1 MASPHK
7 LGRYELLE
15 QLGEGG
21 MGAVWLARLTG
32 TGGFEKLCIVKTVL
46 PAIAKDASFVSR
58 FLHEGRVLTQLQHS
72 NIAQVFDMGE
82 EGETLYL
89 ALEYVAGIDLARL
102 HQHVRESN
110 QALPVPVCVYLI
122 QQAAEGLGAAHRKA
136 ALDGS
141 PLNVVHR
148 DVSPQNIMVSYE
160 GEVKVIDFG
169 IAKSEARSKATGTPS
184 VMGKL
189 GYMAPEQARGE
200 NVDHRAD
207 QYALGI
213 VLWELLANRPFVPRG
228 TLTEMVVAM
237 ANPALKPLAP
247 LRPEVPQSLETVVLK
262 ALSPLAERRYA
273 TTDDFARALLDEL
286 LKLSGMPSKVQIG
299 DFVKQFCASEFN
311 STQALLT
318 RVSTIRGLPTNVAE
332 AKTGQLATPAP
343 APDEGTDPTLVKPTG
358 QHASVQRAAPT
369 SPPPPQ
375 GVPMTTAQLQAAALP
390 PSRAPLFAAIG
401 LAAVVLL
408 AAGGYLLTRPR
419 QKAVETPPATALTTP
434 KTLEPV
440 AEPVKPVDP
449 QPEPTK
455 TTPPVEPPPTDVA
468 PVVVPPVGDLVNAA
482 VGDVVEAKKMAEL
495 FVDAGKTYVRAGQGD
510 GLVVGSTLVIVGAPQ
525 ADGKRTQVGTATVM
539 EVFPKMSRV
548 ALDDAAAQAQGA
560 RFAALGDV
568 KVTAAPKTGGP
579 VAVEVKKTVELFK
592 DADKTYARAGT
603 PDGLVVGQT
612 LAIVSG
618 PAADGKRTKL
628 GTGTVMEVFPKMA
641 RLALDA
647 DATAATGDRFVAIG
661 EVKEV
666 AAPSNALDVKKA
678 VELFADGDKLYVR
691 AGKPEGLVA
700 GQELVIVGPP
710 QNDGKRQKLGTAT
723 VMEVQGKLARVLL
736 DPEAG
741 KATGARF
748 AALDVS
754 SGAPAGTG
762 TGAQGTPSKGG
773 APAVGSMTGLLKL
786 QTQPI
791 WSVYLTNTSKF
802 SWNNC
807 TLFAPGQRR
816 MMFPSLVPGARREFP
831 VNLFVFDPTAPNL
844 VNEVQVACKEGT
856 FRIQSQ

>member
-102 HQHVRESN
+102 HQHVRESE
-110 QALPVPVCVYLI
+110 QALPLPVCVYLV
-122 QQAAEGLGAAHRKA
+122 QQAAEGLGAAHRKTA
-136 ALDGS
+136 VDGS

-148 DVSPQNIMVSYE
+148 DVSPQNLMVSYE

-169 IAKSEARSKATGTPS
+169 IAKSEARSKATGTPT

-262 ALSPLAERRYA
+262 ALAPQPEHRYA
-273 TTDDFARALLDEL
+273 STDDFARALLDEL
-286 LKLSGMPSKVQIG
+286 LKLSGMPSKVQVG
-299 DFVKQFCASEFN
+299 EFVKQFCASEFK

-318 RVSTIRGLPTNVAE
+318 RVSTIRGLPTGVAH
-332 AKTGQLATPAP
+332 AKTDGLATPAS
-343 APDEGTDPTLVKPTG
+343 AEETDPTLVKPTG
-358 QHASVQRAAPT
+358 QHGAVQRATPA

-390 PSRAPLFAAIG
+390 PSRAPLFIGAGLVAA
-401 LAAVVLL
+401 LLL
-408 AAGGYLLTRPR
+408 AGGAYVLTRPR
-419 QKAVETPPATALTTP
+419 HKVVETPPATPAPTTKALD
-434 KTLEPV
+434 PV
-440 AEPVKPVDP
+440 AEPVKTTDP
-449 QPEPTK
+449 TNAPPAN
-455 TTPPVEPPPTDVA
+455 TPPVNEPPVNEPPEVA
-468 PVVVPPVGDLVNAA
+468 PVVVPPVAEVVKAA
-482 VGDVVEAKKMAEL
+482 AGDVVEAKKMVEL

-510 GLVVGSTLVIVGAPQ
+510 SLVVGSTLVIVGAPQ

-548 ALDDAAAQAQGA
+548 ALDEAAAQAEGA

-579 VAVEVKKTVELFK
+579 STVEVKKAVELFK

-603 PDGLVVGQT
+603 PEGLVVGQT
-612 LAIVSG
+612 LTIVSG
-618 PAADGKRTKL
+618 PTADGKRTKL

-647 DATAATGDRFVAIG
+647 EASAASGDRFVAIG

-666 AAPSNALDVKKA
+666 VAPSNALDVKKA
-678 VELFADGDKLYVR
+678 VEIFADGDKTYAR

-741 KATGARF
+741 KAAGARF
-748 AALDVS
+748 AALDAS
-754 SGAPAGTG
+754 SAAPASAGTG
-762 TGAQGTPSKGG
+762 TPARGG

-802 SWNNC
+802 AWNNC

-844 VNEVQVACKEGT
+844 INEVQVGCKEGT